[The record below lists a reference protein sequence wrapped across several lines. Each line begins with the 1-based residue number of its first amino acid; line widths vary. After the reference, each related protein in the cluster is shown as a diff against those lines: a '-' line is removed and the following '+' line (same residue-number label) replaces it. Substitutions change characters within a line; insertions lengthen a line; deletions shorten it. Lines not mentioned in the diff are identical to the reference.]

1 MTAERVKLTKE
12 DVSDYL
18 SNQDFLRLKILFF
31 LEKKAFLG

>member
-1 MTAERVKLTKE
+1 MAAERVKLTKQY
-12 DVSDYL
+12 VSDYL

>member
-1 MTAERVKLTKE
+1 MTAERDEVTKQ

>member
-1 MTAERVKLTKE
+1 MIAERDEQTKHY
-12 DVSDYL
+12 VSDYL